1 MWIDT
6 HAHLYDLDEQ
16 SLAVSI
22 NSCDSAGV
30 SLVVNTGTSLVSSRE
45 VLKQCSKHKSLFAA
59 VGISPFDVASLPDSW
74 EKELEELIGDTR
86 VIAVGE
92 TGIDST
98 NPSYPDIRLQ
108 VPVFKTHC
116 ALARSCDL
124 PIVIHSRG
132 SELKAVDI
140 CIDRGVVK
148 ALFHCYTG
156 DIIALK
162 KILDAG
168 YYISFSGIITFNNT
182 SLRSLVE
189 YTPIDRI
196 LIETDSPYLAPVP
209 FRGKK
214 NQPVWV
220 ANVGR
225 KVAEIKK
232 MEEEETA
239 RVLMDNFKRL
249 FNDSYPL
256 KSYLP

>member
-16 SLAVSI
+16 SLAKAI
-22 NSCDSAGV
+22 HACDDTGV
-30 SLVVNTGTSLVSSRE
+30 SLIVNTGTSLASSRE
-45 VLKQCSKHKSLFAA
+45 VLVQCSKHKILFAA
-59 VGISPFDVASLPDSW
+59 VGISPFEVATLPDSW
-74 EKELEELIGDTR
+74 DKQMEELLRDTR

-92 TGIDST
+92 TGMDST
-98 NPSYPDIRLQ
+98 NLSYPDIRLQ
-108 VPVFKTHC
+108 LPVFETHC
-116 ALARSCDL
+116 ALARSRDL
-124 PIVIHSRG
+124 PVVIHSRG
-132 SELKAVDI
+132 SELKAVGV
-140 CIDRGVVK
+140 CMDRGVTK

-168 YYISFSGIITFNNT
+168 YYISFSGIITFNSS
-182 SLRSLVE
+182 SLRDLVQYAPLE
-189 YTPIDRI
+189 RI

-214 NQPVWV
+214 NQPAWV

-232 MEEEETA
+232 MDEKETENA
-239 RVLMDNFKRL
+239 LGENFKRL
-249 FNDSYPL
+249 FE
-256 KSYLP
+256 K